1 MADDADKLEKRS
13 GQVRHDAGGRAIWE
27 WAVES
32 GRHAIDSTSRLL
44 KRLDLSGL
52 SLVDDNVKHWE
63 KDNPDAAAAE
73 EGTARQAP
81 PPQRP
86 AAVVDPAAQQ
96 GKSFNPYDTRAPRR
110 GAAKPAAAPPR
121 PRITQPPVR
130 TKQPGLLAR
139 LLGRGR
145 R

>member
-1 MADDADKLEKRS
+1 VADDADKPSKRS

-52 SLVDDNVKHWE
+52 SLMDDSVKHWE
-63 KDNPDAAAAE
+63 KDNPDVAVASEASARKAGPQPPAAAA
-73 EGTARQAP
+73 
-81 PPQRP
+81 
-86 AAVVDPAAQQ
+86 DPLAQQ

-110 GAAKPAAAPPR
+110 GAAKSAAAPPR
-121 PRITQPPVR
+121 PRITQPPIR
-130 TKQPGLLAR
+130 PKQPGLLAR
-139 LLGRGR
+139 LFGRGKL
-145 R
+145 

>member
-1 MADDADKLEKRS
+1 VADDTDKSMKRS

-52 SLVDDNVKHWE
+52 SLVDDSVKDWE
-63 KDNPDAAAAE
+63 KDNPDVAAADAE
-73 EGTARQAP
+73 LARQAP
-81 PPQRP
+81 AQRT
-86 AAVVDPAAQQ
+86 AGVADPLANQ

-110 GAAKPAAAPPR
+110 GAAKPPASPPR
-121 PRITQPPVR
+121 PRITQPPIR
-130 TKQPGLLAR
+130 PKKPGLLAR
-139 LLGRGR
+139 LFGKR
-145 R
+145 